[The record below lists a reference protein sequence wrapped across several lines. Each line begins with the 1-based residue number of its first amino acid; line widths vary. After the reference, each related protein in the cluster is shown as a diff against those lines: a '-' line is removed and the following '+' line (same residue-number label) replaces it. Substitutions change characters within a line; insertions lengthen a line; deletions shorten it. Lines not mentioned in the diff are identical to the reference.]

1 MVEDAIFAALAPLV
15 TSREVRWAI
24 YPGTD
29 GVIIA
34 DLRQALRD
42 TVWTERFAALQA
54 GDTQMADL
62 GETFDGSVYMEIGG
76 NRAPAPVDPIR
87 KSLDG
92 RAIFANMVSRFDG
105 APPSVNAQLPD
116 RRASNTDLGE
126 VFDGSKIDMGPLSAL
141 DELRQHQQWVC
152 WALVTA
158 PARRS
163 RPSRR
168 PVRTR
173 GGLDRTPSLRIGE
186 PMSRPR
192 LWPSAASSPA
202 WASS

>member
-1 MVEDAIFAALAPLV
+1 
-15 TSREVRWAI
+15 
-24 YPGTD
+24 
-29 GVIIA
+29 
-34 DLRQALRD
+34 
-42 TVWTERFAALQA
+42 
-54 GDTQMADL
+54 MADL

-152 WALVTA
+152 WALVT
-158 PARRS
+158 
-163 RPSRR
+163 RPGAAK
-168 PVRTR
+168 PTK
-173 GGLDRTPSLRIGE
+173 P
-186 PMSRPR
+186 PMSPHTGRPAIAR
-192 LWPSAASSPA
+192 QAFGLGNL
-202 WASS
+202 